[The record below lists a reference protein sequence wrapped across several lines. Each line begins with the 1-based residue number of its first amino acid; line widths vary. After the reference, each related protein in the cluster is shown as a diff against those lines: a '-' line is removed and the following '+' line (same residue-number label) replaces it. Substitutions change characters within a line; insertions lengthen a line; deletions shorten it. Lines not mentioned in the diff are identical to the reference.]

1 MKYVLPQKNCSFY
14 IWTSLDFYIGRQHHD
29 GEWREVWA
37 GRRAHREQIIGGRER
52 GSSREGR

>member
-1 MKYVLPQKNCSFY
+1 M
-14 IWTSLDFYIGRQHHD
+14 